1 MLKSIILTV
10 VTCMLLYSCNNNQQE
25 AKSVTNSDSISGKLT
40 IFHAGSMSVPLKKIA
55 NEFQKENPEVEILLE
70 AAGSRECARKISDLN
85 KECDVMVSADYAVID
100 DLLIPKF
107 ASWNI
112 KFASNEMVIAYN
124 EKSRYSKEINAQ
136 NWYNVLLK
144 KDVAFGRSDPNSD
157 PCGYRSVLTVKLA
170 QLYYNENGL
179 VDRILI
185 KDNNYIR
192 PKEVDLLSLLE
203 LHTIDYIFIYRSVA
217 EQHDLKYISLS
228 DSINLRDTAF
238 SEYYKTASI
247 EVSGKKPGETTTIY
261 GEPMVYGITMIKNAP
276 NNQAAIA
283 FLKFFL
289 NKEKGM
295 KIIEADGQISVIPS
309 KSEYYEVTPDEL
321 KEFVKK
327 QD

>member
-1 MLKSIILTV
+1 MLKEICLLIIYV
-10 VTCMLLYSCNNNQQE
+10 YFIGCNNSNKINISSE
-25 AKSVTNSDSISGKLT
+25 NISGKLT

-55 NEFQKENPEVEILLE
+55 DEFKIENPKVEVLLE

-124 EKSRYSKEINAQ
+124 EKSRYSNEINAQ
-136 NWYNVLLK
+136 NWYNIFLK

-170 QLYYNENGL
+170 EFYHNEKGL
-179 VDRILI
+179 ADKILQ

-192 PKEVDLLSLLE
+192 PKEVDLLSHLE

-217 EQHDLKYISLS
+217 EQHNLNYVLLS
-228 DSINLRDTAF
+228 DSINLKNPELTDF
-238 SEYYKTASI
+238 YKTASV

-261 GEPMVYGITMIKNAP
+261 GEPMVYGITMINSSTNK
-276 NNQAAIA
+276 AIA
-283 FLKFFL
+283 LAFIKFFL

-295 KIIEADGQISVIPS
+295 KIIEKDGQESIIPS
-309 KSEYYEVTPDEL
+309 MCNSYDSIPSDL
-321 KEFVKK
+321 KQFVIK
-327 QD
+327 